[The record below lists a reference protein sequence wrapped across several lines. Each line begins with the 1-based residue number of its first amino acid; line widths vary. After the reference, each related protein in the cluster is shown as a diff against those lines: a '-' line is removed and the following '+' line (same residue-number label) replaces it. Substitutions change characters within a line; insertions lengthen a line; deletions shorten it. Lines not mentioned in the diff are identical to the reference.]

1 MTDEVDAKGFY
12 VLRKHVVVNFSMTG
26 ISKFTLN
33 GCSPAGVVFGISIAR
48 KDNGFELALDPCYGL
63 AGTIVAAQ
71 VEIQITP
78 GKAV

>member
-26 ISKFTLN
+26 ISKLTLN